1 LTPAIAGREDSAQ
14 AYAEFSRLSRH
25 RWEDAMPKRR
35 NLRDSSRRN
44 FLKGA
49 GLVGAAAAVTPPVTA
64 NAIPTAPQ
72 ERLKAA
78 VPGPLQ
84 VAAETMPPASDPVNQ
99 TSSGGDFMTDVLNSL
114 GIEYLAIN
122 CASSYRG
129 LHEAVIN
136 HGNNKPEII
145 TCVHEDIAV
154 HLAQGYA
161 KIEGK
166 PIAMACHGTVGLQHA
181 TMAMYNA
188 WCDRVPVLVM
198 GGNIM
203 EADKRAPGADWTHS
217 GVDIGAIVRDFTKW
231 DDQPASLQHFAEST
245 VRAYKIATTPPMGP
259 VFLALD
265 AELQENPIPDA
276 ESLRIPKLA
285 PVVPPQGD
293 SGALAEAAKMLVE
306 AQNPLIVCD
315 RMARTPAGMANLVD
329 LAETLQCG
337 VIDNA
342 GRMNFPSRHPLN
354 QSFRRGII
362 GQADVI
368 LAIEMND
375 LWGTL
380 TSFSDRIVRRSRPA
394 TKPGAKII
402 TLGVRDLYLKSNY
415 QDFGRWQDVDLDIAG
430 DGEASL
436 PALTEAVRRLID
448 EGRKAAYDA
457 RGKKLAAAHL
467 AMVEQSKT
475 DATIGWDSS
484 PITTARMC
492 AEVYAQIKNE
502 DWSVVGTTIRL
513 TWPHRLWDF
522 KRPHQWN
529 GVSGGGGVGYNLP
542 ASLGAALAN
551 KKHSRFTV
559 AFGGDGDFMFNPGA
573 LWTAAHH
580 KIPMLYIVQNNR
592 AYHQEYM
599 YLVAMAAR
607 HGDQGSE
614 YRLCHCR
621 ARHGRLRRGSDHRP
635 QGPWAGTGARHRRR
649 QDRRDGRG
657 RCRDRSALRR
667 FSDEPV
673 QAYRIHG
680 FRRGRSRIHYGAG
693 ARRPARRRR
702 QRQAHLPC

>member
-1 LTPAIAGREDSAQ
+1 
-14 AYAEFSRLSRH
+14 
-25 RWEDAMPKRR
+25 MPKRR
-35 NLRDSSRRN
+35 HSADSSRRN
-44 FLKGA
+44 FLKSA
-49 GLVGAAAAVTPPVTA
+49 GLVGAAAAVVPPVA
-64 NAIPTAPQ
+64 AKAIPAAPQ

-78 VPGPLQ
+78 IPGPRQ
-84 VAAETMPPASDPVNQ
+84 IAAETMPPAADPVNQ
-99 TSSGGDFMTDVLNSL
+99 TSSGGDFMVDVFNAL

-129 LHEAVIN
+129 LHEAVVN

-161 KIEGK
+161 KIAGN
-166 PIAMACHGTVGLQHA
+166 PMAMACHGVVGLQHA
-181 TMAMYNA
+181 AMAIYNA
-188 WCDRVPVLVM
+188 WCDRVPVIVL

-203 EADKRAPGADWTHS
+203 EADKRAPGAEWPHS
-217 GVDIGAIVRDFTKW
+217 GLDIGQLVREFTKW
-231 DDQPASLQHFAEST
+231 DDQPASLQHFAESA
-245 VRAYKIATTPPMGP
+245 VRACKIAITPPMGP

-265 AELQENPIPDA
+265 AELQENPIPNQN
-276 ESLRIPKLA
+276 SLRIPKFER
-285 PVVPPQGD
+285 VVPPQAD
-293 SGALAEAAKMLVE
+293 AGAIAETAKLLVE

-315 RMARTPAGMANLVD
+315 RMARTPAGMANLVA

-337 VIDNA
+337 VIDNV

-354 QSFRRGII
+354 QSFRRTLIA
-362 GQADVI
+362 QADVI

-380 TSFSDRIVRRSRPA
+380 THFSDRIVRRSQPA

-436 PALTEAVRRLID
+436 PALTEAVKRLID
-448 EGRKAAYDA
+448 DSRKSAFSA
-457 RGKKLAAAHL
+457 RGEKLAKLHT
-467 AMVEQSKT
+467 AMVEQSKS

-492 AEVYAQIKNE
+492 AEVYNQIKEE
-502 DWSVVGTTIRL
+502 DWSLVGTAIRL

-522 KRPHQWN
+522 KKPHQWN

-551 KKHSRFTV
+551 KKHGRFTV

-580 KIPMLYIVQNNR
+580 KIPILYVVHNNR

-599 YLVAMAAR
+599 FLTAMAAR
-607 HGDQGSE
+607 HGRGVERMDIGTTLKDPNIDYATLARGVGAHGE
-614 YRLCHCR
+614 GPITDPKDLAPALAR
-621 ARHGRLRRGSDHRP
+621 AIDVVKSG
-635 QGPWAGTGARHRRR
+635 
-649 QDRRDGRG
+649 
-657 RCRDRSALRR
+657 
-667 FSDEPV
+667 EPAV
-673 QAYRIHG
+673 IDVVTDPR
-680 FRRGRSRIHYGAG
+680 
-693 ARRPARRRR
+693 
-702 QRQAHLPC
+702 

>member
-1 LTPAIAGREDSAQ
+1 MQKDCGRTACPNTAIRPS
-14 AYAEFSRLSRH
+14 
-25 RWEDAMPKRR
+25 
-35 NLRDSSRRN
+35 SSRRN

-49 GLVGAAAAVTPPVTA
+49 GIGAVAAVTPPVA
-64 NAIPTAPQ
+64 VNAIPAVPPKK
-72 ERLKAA
+72 LKAA

-84 VAAETMPPASDPVNQ
+84 IAAETMPPAYDPVNQ

-154 HLAQGYA
+154 HIAQGYA

-166 PIAMACHGTVGLQHA
+166 PIAVACHGVVGLQHA

-188 WCDRVPVLVM
+188 WCDRVPVLVF

-203 EADKRAPGADWTHS
+203 EADKRASGGEWAHS
-217 GVDIGAIVRDFTKW
+217 AVDVGEIVREFTKW

-259 VFLALD
+259 VFIALD
-265 AELQENPIPDA
+265 AELQENPIPDP

-285 PVVPPQGD
+285 PVVPPVGD
-293 SGALAEAAKMLVE
+293 SGAISEAARMLVE
-306 AQNPLIVCD
+306 AQNPVIICD
-315 RMARTPAGMANLVD
+315 RVARTPAGMANLVD
-329 LAETLQCG
+329 LAETLQCA
-337 VIDNA
+337 VIDNV

-354 QSFRRGII
+354 QSFRRPLI

-375 LWGTL
+375 LWGRVN
-380 TSFSDRIVRRSRPA
+380 SFSDRIVRRSRPA

-415 QDFGRWQDVDLDIAG
+415 QDFARWQDVDLDIAG

-436 PALTEAVRRLID
+436 PALTEAVRHLID
-448 EGRKAAYDA
+448 EGRKAAYEE
-457 RGKKLAAAHL
+457 RGKKLAGAHL

-475 DATIGWDSS
+475 DAAIAWDAS

-492 AEVYAQIKNE
+492 AEVYNQIKDE
-502 DWSVVGTTIRL
+502 DWSLVGTAIGL
-513 TWPHRLWDF
+513 TWPHRMWDF
-522 KRPHQWN
+522 KKPHQWN

-551 KKHSRFTV
+551 KKHGRFTV
-559 AFGGDGDFMFNPGA
+559 AFGGDGDFMFNPGT

-580 KIPMLYIVQNNR
+580 KIPILYVVHNNR

-599 YLVAMAAR
+599 YLTTMAAR
-607 HGDQGSE
+607 
-614 YRLCHCR
+614 
-621 ARHGRLRRGSDHRP
+621 
-635 QGPWAGTGARHRRR
+635 
-649 QDRRDGRG
+649 
-657 RCRDRSALRR
+657 
-667 FSDEPV
+667 
-673 QAYRIHG
+673 
-680 FRRGRSRIHYGAG
+680 RSRGVDRMDIGTTLKEPNIDYATVARGMGAHG
-693 ARRPARRRR
+693 EGPIEDPKDLAPAI
-702 QRQAHLPC
+702 AHAIAVVKTGEPAVIDVVTDPR